1 MKRVQTEVHQRLDV
15 LGVKVSQFLEDFGM
29 SSAGFYRALM
39 YRKGEHKPTKTVLAD
54 HNTIEFLMDNCDT
67 RRAYDNYVKEHG
79 VKEKAA
85 VAQSID
91 EVYPYET
98 GPSTEKGITEEAFKM
113 QQVVWSKNQLEL
125 KEKIAILEKENA
137 ALKTL
142 LKIYMV

>member
-1 MKRVQTEVHQRLDV
+1 MKRIQTDVHQRLDV

-39 YRKGEHKPTKTVLAD
+39 YRKGEHKPTKTVLVD
-54 HNTIEFLMDNCDT
+54 HNTIEFLMENCDT

-79 VKEKAA
+79 VKEKEA
-85 VAQSID
+85 VAQSI
-91 EVYPYET
+91 EKVYE
-98 GPSTEKGITEEAFKM
+98 SNEASEKSVTDEAFKM

>member
-1 MKRVQTEVHQRLDV
+1 MKRIQTDVHQRLDV

-54 HNTIEFLMDNCDT
+54 YNTIEFLMNNCET
-67 RRAYDNYVKEHG
+67 RRAYDTYVKEHG
-79 VKEKAA
+79 VKEKAV
-85 VAQSID
+85 VAQSIG
-91 EVYPYET
+91 EVYE
-98 GPSTEKGITEEAFKM
+98 SNKASEEVITNEAFKI
-113 QQVVWSKNQLEL
+113 QQVIWSKNKLSLE
-125 KEKIAILEKENA
+125 EKITVLEKENA